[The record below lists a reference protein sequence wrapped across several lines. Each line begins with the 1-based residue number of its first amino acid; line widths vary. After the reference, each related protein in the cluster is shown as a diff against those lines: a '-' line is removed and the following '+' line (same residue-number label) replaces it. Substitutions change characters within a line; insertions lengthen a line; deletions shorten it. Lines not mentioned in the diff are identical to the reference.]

1 MQSATRLSERYT
13 IQWISERKASAGT
26 SCKTEYS
33 KSHIKKERSLY
44 RPVNNGNKTNIGF
57 ILYKN
62 KQPVV
67 RANKNLISHIY

>member
-1 MQSATRLSERYT
+1 MRDTPFSGL
-13 IQWISERKASAGT
+13 ASAKPVRELHVKLNIVKVT
-26 SCKTEYS
+26 Y
-33 KSHIKKERSLY
+33 KKERRLY